1 MPPETIFLT
10 EPQPLV
16 FKAARWLA
24 GQSSTR
30 PLDLSRCIV
39 VLPTTGATRRL
50 RAELA
55 RAAAD
60 SGTGVLPPRF
70 TTPMGLLGLNTPET
84 IASRSECLLA
94 WANVISRSSPEKFPL
109 LLSGFSDLKG
119 SALRIGQSLREVCS
133 LLAEAGQTPSSPDIL
148 RVCPQ
153 DEDRWREIEALYRRY
168 EKCLKNAG
176 LSDPNVSHLNAAKQ
190 AKAPAGIER
199 IIIAGVPDLNLL
211 VEHYLKALAVPI
223 TILIDAPG
231 CGDAPFDAWGRP
243 EEKFWATKNLTLP
256 EVLTLADPPSEAE
269 AVARLLGPAA
279 LCVAD
284 SALLPHHQRALERHG
299 REAFDPAGQPLA
311 RLECAALARLWV
323 SFCGTR
329 RLAILRALAEHPTFL
344 QAFCRAAGL
353 TPRGVLGALDQVTTK
368 FLLDFLPDAVNAFP
382 KSGDQPEARLIA
394 TAEKWR
400 SAFDTAKS
408 LEKLPA
414 FLEKIYS
421 DADATLTSP
430 EAAALTALGE
440 ILRSLLDSPLHD
452 GGTDEK
458 LFATE
463 TQAAAIYAAHAED
476 AVELN
481 GWLEAPWLPH
491 EALVIS
497 GCTEGALPANV
508 TGHPFLP
515 DTLRVALGLQGNAQ
529 RFSRDVY
536 LLHCLLACREP
547 ARVKITLSRTGAEGE
562 PARPSRLLFRCP
574 EEDLP
579 ARVRKLFGPAPTL
592 RVAQAREKAWLLEV
606 PQVAPPAKL
615 RVTSFGDYLDCP
627 LRFYFK
633 RMLKMETP
641 GPQKSEMDALDFGS
655 ALHLAIED
663 FSRNTAV
670 RDSGN
675 AGEITLHVH
684 AALDRVLQK
693 LFGPKWSLPVRV
705 QRESL
710 RARLRKFAELQAVER
725 AAGWRLVEA
734 EVPFLSGETLT
745 LGGLEITG
753 QIDRVEIHEH
763 TGQRRILDYK
773 TYRSAKK
780 HLPAETHYGKSRDET
795 GFPEAEFDLEDKPR
809 RWRQLQL
816 PLYRALAQH
825 RWPDDPSPAI
835 AGYFLLPEKIEESGV
850 FDFGMDD
857 FLFDSAMQCAGAVA
871 DRVRRGVFWPPREP
885 QYEAFEEIFLGQD
898 PATLLSAPSIAFL
911 KGN

>member
-1 MPPETIFLT
+1 MPDRIFLT
-10 EPQPLV
+10 EHRPLV
-16 FKAARWLA
+16 CKAARWLA
-24 GQSSTR
+24 QQSSAR
-30 PLDLSRCIV
+30 PLDLSRCVV

-60 SGTGVLPPRF
+60 SGTGVLPPQF
-70 TTPMGLLGLNTPET
+70 TTPMGLLSLTTPDS
-84 IASRSECLLA
+84 IARRSDCLLA
-94 WANVISRSSPEKFPL
+94 WASVISRASPEKFPVL
-109 LLSGFSDLKG
+109 LAGFSDLKR

-133 LLAEAGQTPSSPDIL
+133 LLAEAGLTPSSPEIL
-148 RVCPQ
+148 RACPQ
-153 DEDRWREIEALYRRY
+153 DEDRWREIGELYLRTS
-168 EKCLKNAG
+168 KCLDKAG
-176 LSDPNVSHLNAAKQ
+176 LTDPNVAHLHAAT
-190 AKAPAGIER
+190 PPGIER

-211 VEHYLKALAVPI
+211 VERYLGAGSVPV

-231 CGDAPFDAWGRP
+231 CQDAPFDAWGRP
-243 EEKFWATKNLTLP
+243 EEKFWSAKNLTLP

-284 SALLPHHQRALERHG
+284 SALLPHHHRALETQG
-299 REAFDPAGQPLA
+299 REAFDPAGQSLA
-311 RLECAALARLWV
+311 HFECAAIARLWI
-323 SFCGTR
+323 SFCRTR
-329 RLAILRALAEHPTFL
+329 RLSSLRALAEHPTFL
-344 QAFCRAAGL
+344 HAFCRAAGL
-353 TPRGVLGALDQVTTK
+353 TPRGILNALDQVTTK
-368 FLLDFLPDAVNAFP
+368 FLWDFLPDAGNAFP
-382 KSGDQPEARLIA
+382 KSSESPEARLTA

-400 SAFDTAKS
+400 AAFDTAKS

-414 FLEKIYS
+414 FLEKIYT
-421 DADATLTSP
+421 DPD
-430 EAAALTALGE
+430 AALNSSALSSLGE
-440 ILRSLLDSPLHD
+440 ILRGLLDSPLHD
-452 GGTDEK
+452 GETDEE
-458 LFATE
+458 LFAAE
-463 TQAAAIYAAHAED
+463 SQAAAIYGSHEET

-579 ARVRKLFGPAPTL
+579 ARVRKLFAPAPTL
-592 RVAQAREKAWLLEV
+592 RVAHAREKAWLLDV
-606 PQVAPPAKL
+606 PQIAPPAKL

-633 RMLKMETP
+633 RMLKMETVD
-641 GPQKSEMDALDFGS
+641 PQKSEMNALDFGS

-670 RDSGN
+670 RDSRD
-675 AGEITLHVH
+675 AEEIARHVH
-684 AALDRVLQK
+684 TALDEVLQK
-693 LFGPKWSLPVRV
+693 LFGAQWSLPVRV

-710 RARLRKFAELQAVER
+710 RARLRKFAQIQAAER
-725 AAGWRLVEA
+725 AAGWRIVEA
-734 EVPFLSGETLT
+734 ELPFLSGETLT
-745 LGGLEITG
+745 LGGFEITG
-753 QIDRVEIHEH
+753 QIDRVEIHEQ

-773 TYRSAKK
+773 TYKSAKK
-780 HLPAETHYGKSRDET
+780 HLPADTHYGRSRDET
-795 GFPEAEFDLEDKPR
+795 EFPEAEFDLENKPC

-825 RWPDDPSPAI
+825 RWPDDPAPAI
-835 AGYFLLPEKIEESGV
+835 AGYFLLPEKIEESGIFELV
-850 FDFGMDD
+850 LDD

-871 DRVRRGVFWPPREP
+871 DRVQRGVFWPPREP
-885 QYEAFEEIFLGQD
+885 QHEAFNEIFLDQD
-898 PATLLSAPSIAFL
+898 PAALLSPQSIAFL
-911 KGN
+911 KGA